1 MRSIIG
7 FLGFLLRRVRPSV
20 SSTSKLP
27 KKRTNFL
34 LEDKNFFI
42 QFLFGIQKTCS
53 RRKKKLFHIFKIGE
67 KTREFRSLMKYKAKQ

>member
-20 SSTSKLP
+20 SSTSTDNKLP
-27 KKRTNFL
+27 KKRTNFV

-42 QFLFGIQKTCS
+42 QFLFGIQKTCR

-67 KTREFRSLMKYKAKQ
+67 DEGIPQTDEV